1 MPESTPAVTCSDG
14 VTRSC
19 MSQWLAYVG
28 AGANKAS
35 RRERLSEVPEDARE
49 AVEREVRSVFAMRGR
64 RR

>member
-19 MSQWLAYVG
+19 MGQWIPYVC
-28 AGANKAS
+28 AGAHKDS

-49 AVEREVRSVFAMRGR
+49 AVEREVRSVFALRGR